1 MVTGRVASIFDQ
13 ALFNGASIG
22 VGESS
27 LFVIVIAGEDL
38 IKMPPLGKWTLQ
50 LICFNLFSFLSQ
62 WSDTDVTAQ
71 TRYVIIF
78 AWVKISMNRNCN
90 D

>member
-27 LFVIVIAGEDL
+27 LFVIVIAGEDVV
-38 IKMPPLGKWTLQ
+38 KMPPLGKWTL
-50 LICFNLFSFLSQ
+50 LFYSLFIFVSMVRH
-62 WSDTDVTAQ
+62 SDVKAQ

-78 AWVKISMNRNCN
+78 AWVKFSMNRNCS